1 MSILSERI
9 ENFKKAYNIFFDA
22 VQAYNK
28 DENSVLIQMALVK
41 SFEIC
46 IELAWKVL
54 KDYLQ
59 QKGINSLLPKDVI
72 KEAFSTEIIKN
83 GQVWI
88 DMINARNSTSHEY
101 NIDKVNVIIKN
112 ISSNYYE
119 ELQLFNKEIEKF
131 NEK

>member
-1 MSILSERI
+1 M
-9 ENFKKAYNIFFDA
+9 A
-22 VQAYNK
+22 
-28 DENSVLIQMALVK
+28 LIQ

-46 IELAWKVL
+46 FELAWKVL

-88 DMINARNSTSHEY
+88 DMINTRSSTSHEY

>member
-1 MSILSERI
+1 MSRLSERI

-22 VQAYNK
+22 VQAYNQ
-28 DENSVLIQMALVK
+28 DENSVLIQMALIQ

-88 DMINARNSTSHEY
+88 DMINARNSTPHEY

>member
-1 MSILSERI
+1 MSRLSERI

-28 DENSVLIQMALVK
+28 DENSVLIQMALVQ
-41 SFEIC
+41 SFGIC

>member
-1 MSILSERI
+1 MSRLSERI

-22 VQAYNK
+22 IQAYNK
-28 DENSVLIQMALVK
+28 DKNSVLIQMALIQ

-46 IELAWKVL
+46 FELAWKVL

-59 QKGINSLLPKDVI
+59 QNGINSLLPKDVI
-72 KEAFSTEIIKN
+72 KEAFSAEVIKN

-119 ELQLFNKEIEKF
+119 ELQLFNEKIESF
-131 NEK
+131 DEK

>member
-1 MSILSERI
+1 MSRLSERI

-22 VQAYNK
+22 VQAYNQ
-28 DENSVLIQMALVK
+28 DENSVLIQMALIQ

-46 IELAWKVL
+46 FELAWKVL

-59 QKGINSLLPKDVI
+59 QKGINSLFPKDVI

-88 DMINARNSTSHEY
+88 DMINTRSSTSHEY

>member
-1 MSILSERI
+1 MSRLSERI

-28 DENSVLIQMALVK
+28 DKNSVLIQMALVQ

-46 IELAWKVL
+46 FELAWKVL

-59 QKGINSLLPKDVI
+59 QKGINSLFPKDVI

-88 DMINARNSTSHEY
+88 DMINTRSSTSHEY

>member
-1 MSILSERI
+1 MSRLSERI

-28 DENSVLIQMALVK
+28 DENSVLIQMALVQ
-41 SFEIC
+41 SFKIC

-88 DMINARNSTSHEY
+88 DMINARSSTSHEY

>member
-1 MSILSERI
+1 MSRLSERI

-28 DENSVLIQMALVK
+28 DENSVLIQMALVQ
-41 SFEIC
+41 SFKIC